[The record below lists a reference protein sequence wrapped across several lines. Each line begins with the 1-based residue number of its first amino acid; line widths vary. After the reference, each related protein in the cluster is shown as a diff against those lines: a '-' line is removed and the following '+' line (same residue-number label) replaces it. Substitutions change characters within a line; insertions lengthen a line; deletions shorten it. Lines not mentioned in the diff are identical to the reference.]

1 MKRAI
6 VLFIVLLLVCA
17 IALAITQF
25 LINPQTAQSIAVKS
39 RTELTAKKANVLS
52 YKGVSFTFDPSI
64 ASSVEPR
71 TILAQ
76 NGEQVCDIWPE
87 HPRFEFTGY
96 NRRKELCCNE
106 PNITVFP
113 IDKFSAAAAPYKE
126 VSGSRSYNAV
136 DEEVRV
142 LKLLLATKPLTASIG
157 RFLGKVRGEYGCGPM
172 PFLPLVEACMTF
184 TAHHRYLNFKNGKG
198 VFFLAQWDRETTQ
211 INNGWLE
218 YCFQGIT
225 DDGKYYV
232 SAGFPV
238 AAPFLPNGDEPDV
251 MEWNEKNYLLSHK
264 SGKYLDYLRP
274 VKQKLEALPDEK
286 YQPVLNSLE
295 QLIRSLEIKTIAN

>member
-1 MKRAI
+1 MRPAI
-6 VLFIVLLLVCA
+6 QPIFLFFVVSA
-17 IALAITQF
+17 VALGLRRELPKSDSASGTLKTEQVS
-25 LINPQTAQSIAVKS
+25 TA
-39 RTELTAKKANVLS
+39 TKKTSNVS
-52 YKGVSFTFDPSI
+52 YQGVSFTFDPSI

-76 NGEQVCDIWPE
+76 DGEQVCDIWPE

-106 PNITVFP
+106 PDVTVFP
-113 IDKFSAAAAPYKE
+113 IDKFSAAVAPYKE
-126 VSGSRSYNAV
+126 VSGSRSYNTV

-142 LKLLLATKPLTASIG
+142 LKLLLAAKPSTAGIG
-157 RFLGKVRGEYGCGPM
+157 PFLGKARGERGCGPM
-172 PFLPLVEACMTF
+172 PFLPLVEACMAF

-198 VFFLAQWDRETTQ
+198 IFFLTQWDRETTQ

-225 DDGKYYV
+225 DDGKYYI

-238 AAPFLPNGDEPDV
+238 AAPFLPNGDEPEV

-264 SGKYLDYLRP
+264 SRKYLDYLQP
-274 VKQKLEALPDEK
+274 LKQKLEALADEN
-286 YQPVLNSLE
+286 YQPALNSLE
-295 QLIRSLEIKTIAN
+295 QLIRSLEIKTNAN